1 MRYDLQDIWRQAL
14 DDDFATDINGQGYE
28 SRLVYGVK
36 IIRDNVTKEVQI
48 LKAMTGSEY
57 YPKLSKDE
65 IEVFLDKGWR
75 YGIAATYNR
84 FTVVPE
90 EEYRHFTL
98 PLTDDKTKIFLLNKS
113 NSFEKKFE
121 GELPAQFKRNY
132 PQEAAIIKQSLIL

>member
-1 MRYDLQDIWRQAL
+1 MGYDLQDIWRQAL

-65 IEVFLDKGWR
+65 VEVFLDKGWR
-75 YGIAATYNR
+75 YGIYSLSLASYRTKLENIKEAIKSEVNGRNRIKRLYLYKESRDGILKKYNNINN
-84 FTVVPE
+84 
-90 EEYRHFTL
+90 
-98 PLTDDKTKIFLLNKS
+98 KLNQLK
-113 NSFEKKFE
+113 
-121 GELPAQFKRNY
+121 
-132 PQEAAIIKQSLIL
+132 

>member
-1 MRYDLQDIWRQAL
+1 MGYDLQDIWRQAL

-36 IIRDNVTKEVQI
+36 IIRDNVSKEVQI

-75 YGIAATYNR
+75 YGIYSLSLASYRTKLENIKEAIKSEVNGRNRIKRLYLYKESRDGILKKYNNINN
-84 FTVVPE
+84 
-90 EEYRHFTL
+90 
-98 PLTDDKTKIFLLNKS
+98 KLNQLK
-113 NSFEKKFE
+113 
-121 GELPAQFKRNY
+121 
-132 PQEAAIIKQSLIL
+132 

>member
-75 YGIAATYNR
+75 YGIYSLSLASYRTKLENIKEAIKSEVNGRNRIKRLYLYKESRDGILKKYNNINN
-84 FTVVPE
+84 
-90 EEYRHFTL
+90 
-98 PLTDDKTKIFLLNKS
+98 KLNQLK
-113 NSFEKKFE
+113 
-121 GELPAQFKRNY
+121 
-132 PQEAAIIKQSLIL
+132 

>member
-1 MRYDLQDIWRQAL
+1 MRYDLQDIWCQAL

-36 IIRDNVTKEVQI
+36 IIRDNVSKEVQI

-75 YGIAATYNR
+75 YGIYSLSLANYRTKLENIKEAIKSEVNGRNRIKRLYLYKESRDGILKKYNNINN
-84 FTVVPE
+84 
-90 EEYRHFTL
+90 
-98 PLTDDKTKIFLLNKS
+98 KLNQLK
-113 NSFEKKFE
+113 
-121 GELPAQFKRNY
+121 
-132 PQEAAIIKQSLIL
+132 

>member
-1 MRYDLQDIWRQAL
+1 MGYDLQDIWRQAL

-75 YGIAATYNR
+75 YGIYSLSLASYRTKLENIKEAIKSEVNGRNRIKRLYLYKESRDGILKKYNNINN
-84 FTVVPE
+84 
-90 EEYRHFTL
+90 
-98 PLTDDKTKIFLLNKS
+98 KLNQLK
-113 NSFEKKFE
+113 
-121 GELPAQFKRNY
+121 
-132 PQEAAIIKQSLIL
+132 

>member
-75 YGIAATYNR
+75 YGIYSLSLAS
-84 FTVVPE
+84 
-90 EEYRHFTL
+90 YR
-98 PLTDDKTKIFLLNKS
+98 TKLENL
-113 NSFEKKFE
+113 
-121 GELPAQFKRNY
+121 GMAY
-132 PQEAAIIKQSLIL
+132 

>member
-1 MRYDLQDIWRQAL
+1 MRYNLQDIWGQAL
-14 DDDFATDINGQGYE
+14 EDDFATDINGQGYE

-75 YGIAATYNR
+75 YGIYSLSLASYRTKLENIKEAIKSEVNGRNRIKRLYLYKESRDGILKKYNNINN
-84 FTVVPE
+84 
-90 EEYRHFTL
+90 
-98 PLTDDKTKIFLLNKS
+98 KLNQLK
-113 NSFEKKFE
+113 
-121 GELPAQFKRNY
+121 
-132 PQEAAIIKQSLIL
+132 

>member
-57 YPKLSKDE
+57 YPNLSKDE

-75 YGIAATYNR
+75 YGIYSLSLASYRTKLENIKEAIKSEVNGRNRIKRLYLYKESRDGILKKYNNINN
-84 FTVVPE
+84 
-90 EEYRHFTL
+90 
-98 PLTDDKTKIFLLNKS
+98 KLNQLK
-113 NSFEKKFE
+113 
-121 GELPAQFKRNY
+121 
-132 PQEAAIIKQSLIL
+132 

>member
-1 MRYDLQDIWRQAL
+1 MGYDLQDIWCQAL

-75 YGIAATYNR
+75 YGIYSLSLASYRTKLENIKEAIKSEVNGRNRIKRLYLYKESRDGILKKYNNINN
-84 FTVVPE
+84 
-90 EEYRHFTL
+90 
-98 PLTDDKTKIFLLNKS
+98 KLNQLK
-113 NSFEKKFE
+113 
-121 GELPAQFKRNY
+121 
-132 PQEAAIIKQSLIL
+132 

>member
-1 MRYDLQDIWRQAL
+1 MRYDLQDILCQAL
-14 DDDFATDINGQGYE
+14 DDDFATDINGQGCE

-75 YGIAATYNR
+75 YGIYSLSLASYRTKLENIKEAIKSEVNGRNRIKRLYLYKESRDGILKKYNNINN
-84 FTVVPE
+84 
-90 EEYRHFTL
+90 
-98 PLTDDKTKIFLLNKS
+98 KLNQLK
-113 NSFEKKFE
+113 
-121 GELPAQFKRNY
+121 
-132 PQEAAIIKQSLIL
+132 

>member
-1 MRYDLQDIWRQAL
+1 MGYDLQDIWRQAL

-36 IIRDNVTKEVQI
+36 IIRDNLTKEVQI

-75 YGIAATYNR
+75 YGIYSLSLASYRTKLENIKEAIKSEVNGRNRIKRLYLYKESRDGILKKYNNINN
-84 FTVVPE
+84 
-90 EEYRHFTL
+90 
-98 PLTDDKTKIFLLNKS
+98 KLNQLK
-113 NSFEKKFE
+113 
-121 GELPAQFKRNY
+121 
-132 PQEAAIIKQSLIL
+132 

>member
-1 MRYDLQDIWRQAL
+1 MRYDLQDIWCQAL

-75 YGIAATYNR
+75 YGIYSLSLASYRTKLENIKEAIKSEVNGRNRIKRLYLYKESRDGILKKYNNINN
-84 FTVVPE
+84 
-90 EEYRHFTL
+90 
-98 PLTDDKTKIFLLNKS
+98 KLNQLK
-113 NSFEKKFE
+113 
-121 GELPAQFKRNY
+121 
-132 PQEAAIIKQSLIL
+132 

>member
-1 MRYDLQDIWRQAL
+1 MRYDLQDIWCQAL

-36 IIRDNVTKEVQI
+36 IIRDNVSKEVQI

-75 YGIAATYNR
+75 YGIYSLSLASYRTKLENIKEAIKSEVNGRNRIKRLYLYKESRDGILKKYNNINN
-84 FTVVPE
+84 
-90 EEYRHFTL
+90 
-98 PLTDDKTKIFLLNKS
+98 KLNQLK
-113 NSFEKKFE
+113 
-121 GELPAQFKRNY
+121 
-132 PQEAAIIKQSLIL
+132 

>member
-1 MRYDLQDIWRQAL
+1 MRYDLQDIWCQAL

-75 YGIAATYNR
+75 YGIYSLSLASYRTKLENIKEAIKSEVNGRNRIKILYLYKESRDGILKKYNNINN
-84 FTVVPE
+84 
-90 EEYRHFTL
+90 
-98 PLTDDKTKIFLLNKS
+98 KLNQLK
-113 NSFEKKFE
+113 
-121 GELPAQFKRNY
+121 
-132 PQEAAIIKQSLIL
+132 

>member
-1 MRYDLQDIWRQAL
+1 MRYNLQDIWGQAL

-75 YGIAATYNR
+75 YGIYSLSLASYRTKLENIKEAIKSEVNGRNRIKRLYLYKESRDGILKKYNNINN
-84 FTVVPE
+84 
-90 EEYRHFTL
+90 
-98 PLTDDKTKIFLLNKS
+98 KLNQLK
-113 NSFEKKFE
+113 
-121 GELPAQFKRNY
+121 
-132 PQEAAIIKQSLIL
+132 